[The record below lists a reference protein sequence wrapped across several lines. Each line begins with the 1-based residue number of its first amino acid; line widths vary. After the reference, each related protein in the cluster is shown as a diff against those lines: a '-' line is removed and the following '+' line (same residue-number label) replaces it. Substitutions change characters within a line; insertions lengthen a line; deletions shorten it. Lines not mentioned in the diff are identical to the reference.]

1 MIYKGQ
7 QTIKEIIQAAAREEN
22 ITLTRLAEE
31 RLYMKQANFSRMFNN
46 SRMTIEQLQTIAA
59 ALGYDI
65 DITLVKRKERTI
77 RNISI

>member
-7 QTIKEIIQAAAREEN
+7 QTIKELLQQTAREEN
-22 ITLTRLAEE
+22 ITLTRLAED
-31 RLYMKQANFSRMFNN
+31 RLYMKQSNFSRLFNN

-65 DITLVKRKERTI
+65 DITLVKREE
-77 RNISI
+77 

>member
-7 QTIKEIIQAAAREEN
+7 QTIKEIIKAAIRERGTT
-22 ITLTRLAEE
+22 ITTLAEDC
-31 RLYMKQANFSRMFNN
+31 LHIKQPQLSRTINN

-65 DITLVKRKERTI
+65 DITLIKREE
-77 RNISI
+77 